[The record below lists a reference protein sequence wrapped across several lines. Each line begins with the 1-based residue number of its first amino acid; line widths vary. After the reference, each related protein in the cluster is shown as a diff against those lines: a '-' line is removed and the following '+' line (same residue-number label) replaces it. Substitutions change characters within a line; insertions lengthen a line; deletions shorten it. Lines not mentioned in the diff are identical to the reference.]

1 MEVANILDIDGSQW
15 EIQDVEARNKI
26 ATIEKKTT
34 IKITKK
40 VDEVAIKMNLV
51 EINGEKFIQLHLSG
65 HYCSGVIGETIANFT
80 NDFNLTGIVRCIVD
94 LDFSDR
100 TGRCT
105 ADIDINTDGTLKLYP
120 QFIDKYE
127 GSYKNGNLYGDAFI
141 KITY

>member
-15 EIQDVEARNKI
+15 ELQDAKARNDI
-26 ATIEKKTT
+26 ATIEEKTT

-40 VDEVAIKMNLV
+40 IDEVAIKMNLV

-65 HYCSGVIGETIANFT
+65 HYWSGVIGEIIANFT
-80 NDFNLTGIVRCIVD
+80 NDFNLTGTVRCIVD
-94 LDFSDR
+94 LDFTDR

-105 ADIDINTDGTLKLYP
+105 ADIDINTDGTIKLYP

-127 GSYKNGNLYGDAFI
+127 GSYKNGNLFGDAFI